1 MTATL
6 VATPDPDR
14 RPRPVA
20 SGRITAGRL
29 RLTVI
34 PQQESPK
41 RPSDPA
47 ELRRFIKRMG
57 W

>member
-6 VATPDPDR
+6 VATPDPSR
-14 RPRPVA
+14 RPRPLA
-20 SGRITAGRL
+20 SGRIVAGRL

-34 PQQESPK
+34 PQQSSPQ

-47 ELRRFIKRMG
+47 ELRRFIQKRK

>member
-14 RPRPVA
+14 RPFA
-20 SGRITAGRL
+20 TGRITAGRL

-34 PQQESPK
+34 PQQSAPK
-41 RPSDPA
+41 PPSDPA
-47 ELRRFIKRMG
+47 ARRRFIQRMG

>member
-14 RPRPVA
+14 RRA
-20 SGRITAGRL
+20 FATGRVVNGRVFI
-29 RLTVI
+29 TVI

-41 RPSDPA
+41 PPSDPA
-47 ELRRFIKRMG
+47 ALRRFIKRMG